1 MNVHID
7 IPALLSS
14 LPMMGKGMLSI
25 FIVMGLIGAM
35 IMILNKVTSKKDAE

>member
-1 MNVHID
+1 MNIHID
-7 IPALLSS
+7 FPALLNS

-25 FIVMGLIGAM
+25 FIVMGLIGLM

>member
-7 IPALLSS
+7 FPALLAS

-25 FIVMGLIGAM
+25 FIVMGLIGLM
-35 IMILNKVTSKKDAE
+35 IGLLNKVTSKKDAE